1 MRALLIDTMENKT
14 EVVEVNGLKD
24 YYRLIGCNTI
34 DIVSRG
40 IKGKCY
46 DIICDDEGTFKDDPR
61 ISAIDDMGRPML
73 VGNLIVCGAAD
84 EEGNLTDLTEDDINY
99 IGKFTD
105 IMGTRRHPEGIM
117 MICQMEY

>member
-40 IKGKCY
+40 I
-46 DIICDDEGTFKDDPR
+46 
-61 ISAIDDMGRPML
+61 
-73 VGNLIVCGAAD
+73 
-84 EEGNLTDLTEDDINY
+84 
-99 IGKFTD
+99 
-105 IMGTRRHPEGIM
+105 
-117 MICQMEY
+117 